1 MNIFFKYVSVA
12 VIAASLIGCGD
23 DCCKNKACADKARVE
38 YSAKVAADTQLVV
51 FINNIDNPAF
61 VPVVPVFEVYKKAL
75 ANDIAKGE
83 SEAKEFKA
91 FLKEAGLDNSKMNWC
106 VASIGKLD
114 LSNIQRLHNVSNI
127 CVVFNVKHDGGKL
140 FAAVSN
146 KTNDLDNI
154 KFEEIEVSGV
164 KSLKCPTPP
173 ITDRISATYFTSIN
187 DQLMVFAGSE
197 EILKTQIALYRDN
210 ADASTKFD
218 DLLNDKNLILGGAV
232 ADVGA
237 IFAKAEKSES
247 KDMTKGAAL
256 FDQINYKEFK
266 TLDFG
271 LKADKSGAVTAFS
284 NLETRD
290 TKDAEGLAA
299 MLKMIHMT
307 AIAQFT
313 HFRDTANSSDARS
326 DINLLLEVLNT
337 VDIKAEGAK
346 AAVKIPVPQKAIDFC
361 VKELERKLLGK

>member
-1 MNIFFKYVSVA
+1 MNIFLKYAGMIAVA
-12 VIAASLIGCGD
+12 FSLVGCGD
-23 DCCKNKACADKARVE
+23 DCGKDKKCADKDRVE

-61 VPVVPVFEVYKKAL
+61 APVFEVYKKAL

-91 FLKEAGLDNSKMNWC
+91 FFKEAGLDNSKMNWC

-127 CVVFNVKHDGGKL
+127 CVVFNVKHDRGKL
-140 FAAVSN
+140 FAAVSKVSN
-146 KTNDLDNI
+146 KTNNLDDI

-164 KSLKCPTPP
+164 KSLKCPTPLN
-173 ITDRISATYFTSIN
+173 DRISATYFTSIN

-218 DLLNDKNLILGGAV
+218 DLLNDKNLIFGGAV

-256 FDQINYKEFK
+256 FNQINYKEFK

-271 LKADKSGAVTAFS
+271 LKADKSGAVTVFS

-299 MLKMIHMT
+299 LLKMIHMT

-313 HFRDTANSSDARS
+313 QFRDTATSSDARS

-337 VDIKAEGAK
+337 VDIKAEDAK

>member
-1 MNIFFKYVSVA
+1 MNIYLKYAGMIAVA
-12 VIAASLIGCGD
+12 FSLVGCGD
-23 DCCKNKACADKARVE
+23 DCGKDKKCADKDRVE

-51 FINNIDNPAF
+51 FINNIDNPVFA
-61 VPVVPVFEVYKKAL
+61 PVFEVYKKAL

-127 CVVFNVKHDGGKL
+127 SVVFNVKHDGGKL

-146 KTNDLDNI
+146 KTNNLDNI

-164 KSLKCPTPP
+164 KSLKCPTPL
-173 ITDRISATYFTSIN
+173 TDRISATYFTSIN

-197 EILKTQIALYRDN
+197 ESLKTQIALYRDN
-210 ADASTKFD
+210 ADASSTKFD
-218 DLLNDKNLILGGAV
+218 DLLNDKNLILGWAV

-237 IFAKAEKSES
+237 ILAKAEKSES
-247 KDMTKGAAL
+247 RDMTKASAL
-256 FDQINYKEFK
+256 LNQINYKEFK

-271 LKADKSGAVTAFS
+271 LKADKSGAVTVFS

-299 MLKMIHMT
+299 MLKMIRMA

-313 HFRDTANSSDARS
+313 QFRDTANSSDARS

-337 VDIKAEGAK
+337 VDIKEEGAK

>member
-1 MNIFFKYVSVA
+1 MNIFLKYAGMIAVA
-12 VIAASLIGCGD
+12 FSLVGCGD
-23 DCCKNKACADKARVE
+23 DCCKNKACADKAKVE
-38 YSAKVAADTQLVV
+38 YSAKVAADTQLVA
-51 FINNIDNPAF
+51 FMNNIDNPAF
-61 VPVVPVFEVYKKAL
+61 VPFFEVYKKAL

-83 SEAKEFKA
+83 SEAKEFKS
-91 FLKEAGLDNSKMNWC
+91 FLKEAGLDNSKINWC
-106 VASIGKLD
+106 VASIGIRD
-114 LSNIQRLHNVSNI
+114 LSAIKRLRDVSNI
-127 CVVFNVKHDGGKL
+127 SVVFNVKHDGGKL

-146 KTNDLDNI
+146 KTNNLDNI

-164 KSLKCPTPP
+164 KSLKCPTP
-173 ITDRISATYFTSIN
+173 INDRINATYFTSIN

-247 KDMTKGAAL
+247 EDMTKVAAL
-256 FDQINYKEFK
+256 FNQINYKEFK

-271 LKADKSGAVTAFS
+271 LKADKSGAVTVFS

-290 TKDAEGLAA
+290 TKDAEGLAT
-299 MLKMIHMT
+299 MLKMIRMA

-313 HFRDTANSSDARS
+313 QFRDTANSSDARS
-326 DINLLLEVLNT
+326 DINLLLEVLNM

>member
-1 MNIFFKYVSVA
+1 MNILLKYAGMIAVA
-12 VIAASLIGCGD
+12 FSLVGCGD
-23 DCCKNKACADKARVE
+23 DCGKEKKCADKDRVE

-61 VPVVPVFEVYKKAL
+61 APVFEVYKKAL

-83 SEAKEFKA
+83 SKAKEFKA

-127 CVVFNVKHDGGKL
+127 SVVFNIKHDGGKL

-146 KTNDLDNI
+146 KTNNLDNI

-164 KSLKCPTPP
+164 KSLKCPTP

-232 ADVGA
+232 ADVGT
-237 IFAKAEKSES
+237 ILAKAEKSES
-247 KDMTKGAAL
+247 RDMTKESAL
-256 FDQINYKEFK
+256 LNQINYKEFK

-271 LKADKSGAVTAFS
+271 LKADKSGAVTVFS

-290 TKDAEGLAA
+290 TKDAEVLAA

-313 HFRDTANSSDARS
+313 QFRETANYSDARS

-346 AAVKIPVPQKAIDFC
+346 AAVKIPVPQKAMDFC
-361 VKELERKLLGK
+361 VEELERKLLGK